1 MAVSIRSASA
11 RAVSLRAAPTTR
23 RRLVV
28 RSTPESTNQAPAVA
42 EETPINSVSVEQI
55 PAAQAVPAAAAAAAT
70 PAAPSLFG
78 E

>member
-1 MAVSIRSASA
+1 MAVSMRSASA
-11 RAVSLRAAPTTR
+11 RAVSLRAAATTR
-23 RRLVV
+23 RSLVV
-28 RSTPESTNQAPAVA
+28 RSTESNNQTPAVA

-55 PAAQAVPAAAAAAAT
+55 PVAQAVPAAAAAAT